1 MLKNQRKR
9 EFNIFQ
15 KKDRMYSG
23 KLIFQLNCNSS
34 LLFAL
39 QDYGDREMLIVLES
53 KNINKIEKIITKLQK

>member
-15 KKDRMYSG
+15 KKTRMYSG
-23 KLIFQLNCNSS
+23 KLIFQLNCNSF

-39 QDYGDREMLIVLES
+39 QDYDDREMLIILES
-53 KNINKIEKIITKLQK
+53 KNINKIQKIITKLQK

>member
-1 MLKNQRKR
+1 
-9 EFNIFQ
+9 
-15 KKDRMYSG
+15 MYSG

>member
-15 KKDRMYSG
+15 KKNRMYSG
-23 KLIFQLNCNSS
+23 KLIFQLNYNSF

>member
-15 KKDRMYSG
+15 KKNRMYSG
-23 KLIFQLNCNSS
+23 KLIFHLNCNSS